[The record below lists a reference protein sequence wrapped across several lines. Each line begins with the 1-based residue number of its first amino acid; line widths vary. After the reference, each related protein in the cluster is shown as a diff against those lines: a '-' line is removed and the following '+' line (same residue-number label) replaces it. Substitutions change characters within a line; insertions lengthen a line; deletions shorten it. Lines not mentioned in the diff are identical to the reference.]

1 MRAQKK
7 HKNNRNRLHHLPKI
21 VVDFEPLW
29 RCISKIRNETTRCMR
44 GEILKQNNTKS
55 KYVVWLMLNSV
66 CLYILVS
73 TSPLEFVNGELED
86 IPWWTVLPNNMI
98 LISTCIVIVVLLS
111 ELTSCSTDS
120 IHSILLLAGYHSEK
134 EKR

>member
-1 MRAQKK
+1 M
-7 HKNNRNRLHHLPKI
+7 
-21 VVDFEPLW
+21 VDAELRIF
-29 RCISKIRNETTRCMR
+29 
-44 GEILKQNNTKS
+44 
-55 KYVVWLMLNSV
+55 
-66 CLYILVS
+66 ILVS
-73 TSPLEFVNGELED
+73 TSPLEFVNGELDE
-86 IPWWTVLPNNMI
+86 IPRWTVLPNNMI